1 MQVLA
6 LKRGGV
12 ATATFQRNS
21 GLRASTPNRGVVAFK
36 PRHGFPAFGT
46 HVYSL
51 MYGTPSMLGAL
62 ALERRTIKAMIA
74 AT

>member
-6 LKRGGV
+6 LKRGGA

-21 GLRASTPNRGVVAFK
+21 VRASTPNRGVVAFK